1 MGKGVGSMDER
12 GALVREGFRYSR
24 ARQTDH
30 DEVFIE
36 TVGQRGSPGSISLE
50 PEQLPGPRARI
61 TQGRAMGGREVP
73 GGGPG

>member
-1 MGKGVGSMDER
+1 MS
-12 GALVREGFRYSR
+12 GALSFEKGLGTQEPGRPTMTRSLSR
-24 ARQTDH
+24 PWVSVDRRAQ
-30 DEVFIE
+30 
-36 TVGQRGSPGSISLE
+36 SLLE